1 MRRATKEYNVP
12 TRRMV
17 RDDADLSV
25 PKLASQCGEHLRRG
39 IEPRVPY
46 PLSVRVLA
54 QTILKAAPDTPLAKK
69 AIAIA
74 AELGVVVES

>member
-1 MRRATKEYNVP
+1 
-12 TRRMV
+12 
-17 RDDADLSV
+17 
-25 PKLASQCGEHLRRG
+25 
-39 IEPRVPY
+39 
-46 PLSVRVLA
+46 VLA